1 MPIVELST
9 GVSLNY
15 ESYGR
20 GEPVLLIMG
29 TGADNTLWEPTV
41 GALGDAYRVITF
53 DNRGTGQSSCP
64 AEPERYSMALLA
76 EDAVA
81 LLDVLEIERAHISGL
96 SLGSAVAQEI
106 AINHPDRV
114 VSAQLH
120 CTWARTDAWLARLFE
135 SMAYPIRHNDM
146 EAFIRQAFMWVLS
159 PAYLAERPDEVAAIE
174 RGYLLENPHPPTKE
188 GLLGHLHA
196 DLTHDTLERLNQID
210 APTLITSGEMDAQ
223 VPARYGRA
231 VHELIADSRM
241 HLFDG
246 PYSSHMAFTEMAEE
260 FNAVSRAFVDEHAA
274 G

>member
-15 ESYGR
+15 ESHGA

-29 TGADNTLWEPTV
+29 TGADHTLWEPTV
-41 GALGDAYRVITF
+41 GALDDAYQVITY

-64 AEPERYSMALLA
+64 PDPESYSMAILA
-76 EDAVA
+76 ADAVA
-81 LLDVLEIERAHISGL
+81 LLDELEIERAHIAGL

-106 AINHPDRV
+106 VLDNPERV
-114 VSAQLH
+114 RSMQLH
-120 CTWARTDAWLARLFE
+120 CTWGQTDPWLERLFQG
-135 SMAYPIRHNDM
+135 MMFPIQHDDM

-159 PAYLAERPDEVAAIE
+159 PAYLAERPDDVAAIE
-174 RGYLLENPHPPTKE
+174 RGYLLENPHPPTQE

-196 DLTHDTLERLNQID
+196 DVTHDTLDRLAQIQV
-210 APTLITSGEMDAQ
+210 PTLITSGEMDWQ

-231 VHELIADSRM
+231 VSEKIAGSRM
-241 HLFDG
+241 HVFEG

-260 FNAVSRAFVDEHAA
+260 FNLLCRAFLDEYATS
-274 G
+274 

>member
-15 ESYGR
+15 ELHGT

-29 TGADNTLWEPTV
+29 TGADNTLWAPTI
-41 GALGDAYRVITF
+41 GAFTDAFQVITY

-64 AEPERYSMALLA
+64 PEPESYSMAILA
-76 EDAVA
+76 ADAVA

-106 AINHPDRV
+106 ALNAPSRV
-114 VSAQLH
+114 ASMQLH
-120 CTWARTDAWLARLFE
+120 CTWGRTDAWLARLFE
-135 SMAYPIRHNDM
+135 GMAYPVRHDDM

-196 DLTHDTLERLNQID
+196 DLTHDTLDRLAQID
-210 APTLITSGEMDAQ
+210 TPMLISSGEMDIQ

-231 VHELIADSRM
+231 VSEKIAGSTM
-241 HLFDG
+241 HVFEG

-260 FNAVSRAFVDEHAA
+260 FNMLSRAFVDEHASR
-274 G
+274 